1 MKQQISVISSSISDS
16 ESALLSSGASV
27 TSCQNDTEPLTS
39 EADYSRS
46 DEGEEA
52 CLESDAEESD
62 SNEAL
67 NCKLC
72 YIIQSP

>member
-1 MKQQISVISSSISDS
+1 MEQQITVISSSISDS
-16 ESALLSSGASV
+16 ALLSSGASI
-27 TSCQNDTEPLTS
+27 TSCQNDAEPLTS
-39 EADYSRS
+39 ETDYRRS
-46 DEGEEA
+46 DEGEVA

-72 YIIQSP
+72 

>member
-1 MKQQISVISSSISDS
+1 MEQTSIISSSIILLD
-16 ESALLSSGASV
+16 LSSGTSI

-39 EADYSRS
+39 EADYRRS
-46 DEGEEA
+46 DEGEVA
-52 CLESDAEESD
+52 CLEFDAEESD

-72 YIIQSP
+72 

>member
-1 MKQQISVISSSISDS
+1 MEQTSIISSSIILSD
-16 ESALLSSGASV
+16 LSSGASI
-27 TSCQNDTEPLTS
+27 TSCQNDVEPLTS
-39 EADYSRS
+39 EADYSCS
-46 DEGEEA
+46 DKGEEA

-72 YIIQSP
+72 